1 MENKKTVLI
10 TGATS
15 GIGLSI
21 ATRLHK
27 NGFEVFGTSRY
38 PDRYENEFP
47 FELLELDVTS
57 QESVDRCVVQ
67 LFSRIKNLDILISNA
82 GTILSG
88 NVEEITIEQGKQQFE
103 TNFWGSVRVT
113 KAILPY
119 MRQQRF
125 GKIIVTGSL
134 VGLIGAPFSGYYSAS
149 KHAIEGFF
157 KSLRFEIK
165 KFNVHV
171 SV

>member
-27 NGFEVFGTSRY
+27 NGFEVFGTSRC
-38 PDRYENEFP
+38 PNRYANEFP

-88 NVEEITIEQGKQQFE
+88 NVEEITIEHASNSLKQIFGVQFGPQKR
-103 TNFWGSVRVT
+103 FYHICAGSGME
-113 KAILPY
+113 KL
-119 MRQQRF
+119 
-125 GKIIVTGSL
+125 L
-134 VGLIGAPFSGYYSAS
+134 
-149 KHAIEGFF
+149 
-157 KSLRFEIK
+157 
-165 KFNVHV
+165 
-171 SV
+171 